1 MWTPMSYMVKFKL
14 FIVFID
20 VMFSIFGKKKADFLL
35 PGKSLLQYITGIKNQ
50 YPLMA
55 SMPGNIRPSMA
66 SNKAPPPVET

>member
-1 MWTPMSYMVKFKL
+1 MWTPMSYMVQYKF
-14 FIVFID
+14 FIVLIEIVFFI
-20 VMFSIFGKKKADFLL
+20 VGKKKADFLL

-55 SMPGNIRPSMA
+55 SMPGNTRPSMA

>member
-35 PGKSLLQYITGIKNQ
+35 HGKSLLQYITGIKN
-50 YPLMA
+50 
-55 SMPGNIRPSMA
+55 
-66 SNKAPPPVET
+66 